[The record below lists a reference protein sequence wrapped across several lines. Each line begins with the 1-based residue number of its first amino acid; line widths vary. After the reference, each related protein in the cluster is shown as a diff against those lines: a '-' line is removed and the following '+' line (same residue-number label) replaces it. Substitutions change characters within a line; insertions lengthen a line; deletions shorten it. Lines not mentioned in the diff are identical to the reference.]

1 MAVESGSIKV
11 EGLQKTIKALQAFGA
26 DKAEIQNLNLHA
38 AQTILATASPNV
50 PVYRGSRGE
59 GKKKFYVYKS
69 GGSLQKSLR
78 ASKTVNYAMVRAGN
92 ARVPYAN
99 PIHWGWFEDKNNFVQ
114 KNIRPKAFFM
124 TALKRDY
131 RKLIADYDRGLQQL
145 IDKYGLGET
154 K

>member
-26 DKAEIQNLNLHA
+26 DRAEIQNLNLQA
-38 AQTILATASPNV
+38 AQTILATATPEV
-50 PVYRGSRGE
+50 PIYKGNRGE
-59 GKKKFYVYKS
+59 NGRLYQYKS
-69 GGSLQKSLR
+69 GGGLKKSLR
-78 ASKTVNYAMVRAGN
+78 ASKALGYAMVRAGN

-99 PIHWGWFEDKNNFVQ
+99 PIHWGWFEDQNNFVQ
-114 KNIRPKAFFM
+114 KNIRPNAFFM
-124 TALKRDY
+124 RALKKDY
-131 RKLIADYDRGLQQL
+131 RKLIADYDHGLQQL